1 MASAHEI
8 ILSVERI
15 KVGHGQRIMG
25 DSVSNRAPDVDDP
38 DPRLKEAVSI
48 ISEMITHSSD
58 AGGVCL
64 VDVNAFLT
72 YKSAITFRVDSH
84 LLTTGPRVIGVF
96 AS

>member
-1 MASAHEI
+1 
-8 ILSVERI
+8 
-15 KVGHGQRIMG
+15 MG

-72 YKSAITFRVDSH
+72 
-84 LLTTGPRVIGVF
+84 
-96 AS
+96 